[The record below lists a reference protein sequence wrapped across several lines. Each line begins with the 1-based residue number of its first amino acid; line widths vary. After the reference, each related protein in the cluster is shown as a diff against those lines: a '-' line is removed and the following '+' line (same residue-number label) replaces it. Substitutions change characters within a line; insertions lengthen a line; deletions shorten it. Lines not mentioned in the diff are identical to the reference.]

1 MADLDIQVKY
11 SHVPASIVFTSMAVM
26 MPLWAVLFPIMIVW
40 GLAYMFLFSHQ
51 GFSASNLAIIAG
63 MLFWSVGCGM
73 VALLSG
79 DKRIILNQSGLSVP
93 YFLSPCLGFRRNLN
107 WSDINDLRLAGNNNG
122 HLLVSSRQNKIDIN
136 LKNIDRGDAEK
147 VLLAVQLWAQ
157 EPSKD
162 VSILTL
168 RDESSS
174 PGKGL
179 TYTAMWEDELARRF
193 TSTGF
198 VPLEPGKTLRN
209 GSLNVVRQL
218 FFGGLSALYLCQR
231 DGHELVVLKEAVLP
245 HIQDA
250 DVKAKAEE
258 MFAREASFLARLNHP
273 SLVKVI
279 DHFNEAGRNYLLLEY
294 VNGQDLRQ
302 LVLQHGKQDE
312 ARVLSWAAQICG
324 ILEYLHTQNP
334 PVLHRDLT
342 PDNLV
347 LSSTGALVL
356 IDFGAANEFIGN
368 ATGTLVGKQS
378 FIAPEQFRGKACPQS
393 DIYAFGCTLYFLL
406 TGQEAMA
413 LSTSHP
419 KKLVESLS
427 DEVDDLVCSMTEID
441 LQKRLGSASAVLE
454 RIVAMQEQ
462 GLAV

>member
-11 SHVPASIVFTSMAVM
+11 SHQPAKLVFASMALM
-26 MPLWAVLFPIMIVW
+26 MPLWAVIFPIITVAAVVIVA
-40 GLAYMFLFSHQ
+40 LSRYPQLTPT
-51 GFSASNLAIIAG
+51 NLAFFAG
-63 MLFWSVGCGM
+63 MLFWSVACGVVTLM
-73 VALLSG
+73 SG
-79 DKRIILNQSGLSVP
+79 DRRIILNQSGISLP
-93 YFLSPCLGFRRNLN
+93 FFLSPCLGFRRNLP
-107 WSDINDLRLAGNNNG
+107 WSQITDLRLSGDDRSR
-122 HLLVSSRQNKIDIN
+122 HLLISTGKEKVDISLNN
-136 LKNIDRGDAEK
+136 LAASDAEK
-147 VLLAVQLWAQ
+147 VLLAVQLWAA
-157 EPSKD
+157 ESSKD

-168 RDESSS
+168 RDEEQKE
-174 PGKGL
+174 GKDL

-198 VPLEPGKTLRN
+198 IPLEPGKSLRN
-209 GSLNVVRQL
+209 GSLTVVRQL

-231 DGHELVVLKEAVLP
+231 DGKDLVVLKEAVLP

-250 DVKAKAEE
+250 EVKTKAEQ
-258 MFAREASFLARLNHP
+258 MFAREAAFLTKLDHP
-273 SLVKVI
+273 SLVKVL
-279 DHFNEAGRNYLLLEY
+279 DHFNDAGRNYLLLEY

-312 ARVLSWAAQICG
+312 AKVLRWAEQIAN
-324 ILEYLHTQNP
+324 ILDYLHKREP

-347 LSSTGALVL
+347 LAPTGEVIL

-406 TGQEAMA
+406 TGKEAMA

-419 KKLVESLS
+419 REVVDTISP
-427 DEVDDLVCSMTEID
+427 EVDALVQAMTELD
-441 LQKRLGSASAVLE
+441 LDKRIPTAAAALEKIFEIQKRPA
-454 RIVAMQEQ
+454 
-462 GLAV
+462 